1 MARYTDAVCKLCRR
15 QGEKL
20 FLKGSKCYMDKCPFE
35 KKSYPPGER
44 GRVRVKQ
51 TNYLM
56 QLREKQKVK
65 RIYGIMEKQF
75 KNYFKKALKTKGIKG
90 KNLLI
95 SLERRLDNV
104 IYLLGFAISRPQA
117 RQFINHG
124 HILVDKKKITFP
136 SYQVRVGQEIEVNKK
151 SRKVEA
157 ITLSIAQSS
166 EKEIPLWLQVNHK
179 KFKGNIVSLP
189 ERKDI
194 DQSIKEQ
201 MIVELYSR

>member
-15 QGEKL
+15 EGEKL

-65 RIYGIMEKQF
+65 RIYGILEKQF

-95 SLERRLDNV
+95 FLERRLDNV

>member
-15 QGEKL
+15 EGEKL

-65 RIYGIMEKQF
+65 RIYGILEKQF

>member
-15 QGEKL
+15 EGEKL

-95 SLERRLDNV
+95 FLERRLDNV